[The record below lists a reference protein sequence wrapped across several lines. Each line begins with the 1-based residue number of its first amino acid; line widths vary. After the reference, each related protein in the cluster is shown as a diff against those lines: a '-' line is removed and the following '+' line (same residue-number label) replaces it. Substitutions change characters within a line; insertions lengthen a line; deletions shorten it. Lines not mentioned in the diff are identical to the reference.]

1 MRAFLMLCVCF
12 ALAGVQGARA
22 ASYVVTF
29 QSGKMRPVQKGEGV
43 KGARQITAS
52 WTIPTLPEP
61 GKCSLYDDNLY
72 MTAYSDGRNTLQSL
86 LAKYQYKPHVG
97 SVLTLCLK
105 HNSDISQYSGMDVD
119 LLTSLSGKNYLE
131 YSSGYSVGYNQNH
144 VSIVSITTYR
154 NGSKAKYQENDGGR
168 GVFTLTGSD

>member
-61 GKCSLYDDNLY
+61 GQCKLYDDNLY

-86 LAKYQYKPHVG
+86 LAKYEYKPNVA
-97 SVLTLCLK
+97 SFLKLCLK
-105 HNSDISQYSGMDVD
+105 HNGDLSQYSAIGLELV
-119 LLTSLSGKNYLE
+119 TNSGGKSYLE
-131 YSSGYSVGYNQNH
+131 YVASHGESGNVNHLSS
-144 VSIVSITTYR
+144 VSITTYR
-154 NGSKAKYQENDGGR
+154 HSVQTKLQENDGKG
-168 GVFTLTGSD
+168 GMFTLTGSN